1 MASNDRKSWKANLD
15 VALNYITLVGRNFA
29 QLFYIVF
36 NPLALIALVLTGAI
50 LLYVQSQTGTFRSF
64 LEIVG
69 TITAGMFGGLITDNF
84 IKIMGNDFI
93 TKKSAAAIRNLQ
105 LIKFKIVN
113 VTERINLLRK
123 KVNRRDF
130 EEVDNLI
137 RNVHKDILNSISDWS
152 DVNPNAEKITDFYE
166 TINQNE
172 KLIAQ
177 KDKEKRE
184 LQVRLNKLDES
195 KTSQTSEL
203 KQLKDDIELKI
214 KEINNLRSQVEEFKL
229 DNIGIAS
236 GTTSFISGASL
247 SPSGY
252 LGRPPGGLSL
262 YKQCTKCGKSFY
274 PSDMGYGIE
283 QYCENCKGIIY

>member
-1 MASNDRKSWKANLD
+1 MASNDRKSWKANLE
-15 VALNYITLVGRNFA
+15 VVLNYITLVGRDFA
-29 QLFYIVF
+29 QLFYILLR
-36 NPLALIALVLTGAI
+36 PLAFIALIFTVGI
-50 LLYVQSQTGTFRSF
+50 LLYAQSQDGNFRTL
-64 LEIVG
+64 LEIIG
-69 TITAGMFGGLITDNF
+69 AITAGVLGGLITDNF
-84 IKIMGNDFI
+84 IKIMGNDFV
-93 TKKSAAAIRNLQ
+93 TKRSAGAIRNLQ
-105 LIKFKIVN
+105 LIKFKISN
-113 VTERINLLRK
+113 ITERINVLRK
-123 KVNRRDF
+123 KINRRDF
-130 EEVDNLI
+130 EEVDNLV

-214 KEINNLRSQVEEFKL
+214 KEINNLRSQIEEFKL

-283 QYCENCKGIIY
+283 QYCENCKGTIY